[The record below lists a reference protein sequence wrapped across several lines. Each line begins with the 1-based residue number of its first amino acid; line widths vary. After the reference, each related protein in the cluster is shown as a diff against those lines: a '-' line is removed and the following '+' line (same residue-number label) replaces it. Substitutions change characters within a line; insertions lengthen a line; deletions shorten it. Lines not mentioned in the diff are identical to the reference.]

1 MTATNNT
8 SLRDELEIRRR
19 HVLDEIER
27 IADSWLHGRL
37 NWQRRIEFVD
47 HIERVLVDA
56 DQDILR
62 ELARH

>member
-1 MTATNNT
+1 MTVTNNT
-8 SLRDELEIRRR
+8 SLRDELELRRR

-27 IADSWLHGRL
+27 IANSRLHGRL
-37 NWQRRIEFVD
+37 NWRRRIEFVD